1 MKKLI
6 ISLLALLALSG
17 CYRKPDLYL
26 YDWENPA
33 LMLPWVDLDLDLFW
47 GYTPNWRAEWYYGDC
62 GRPGGWDDEDKRI
75 FGELE
80 YVEPTNFFVRRYFTG
95 DLPYGPRRRMYEAYI
110 QGRHFR
116 AKYDWGYW
124 DILAWN
130 DIKTIDGVQ
139 SLIFREPKSLDED
152 IIAFTNQTMYSSR
165 YHAPRYQNSFY
176 APEQLFAAC
185 ERGIDIDETLKGF
198 VYIPEENMWLRQL
211 RMTLEPLTYIY
222 LPQVIIHHNNGTI
235 VGAPD
240 KANLSGLARATSLN
254 TGIASTDAVSVNFD
268 VRMKLDKDFREGEKV
283 DIVGGRLMTFGICG
297 QNGNRVMRVED
308 SKDPEKHYLDV
319 KMMFKNGMD
328 STFVFDVTEQV
339 RRRYRGG
346 VITVELDMDTVPM
359 PVRPGGSGFNA
370 VVKDYED
377 GGQWEFE
384 M

>member
-33 LMLPWVDLDLDLFW
+33 LMLPWVDLDLDIYW
-47 GYTPNWRAEWYYGDC
+47 GYTPDWRAEWYYGDC

>member
-1 MKKLI
+1 
-6 ISLLALLALSG
+6 
-17 CYRKPDLYL
+17 
-26 YDWENPA
+26 
-33 LMLPWVDLDLDLFW
+33 
-47 GYTPNWRAEWYYGDC
+47 
-62 GRPGGWDDEDKRI
+62 
-75 FGELE
+75 
-80 YVEPTNFFVRRYFTG
+80 
-95 DLPYGPRRRMYEAYI
+95 MYEAYI

-346 VITVELDMDTVPM
+346 VITVELDMDTVPL
-359 PVRPGGSGFNA
+359 PTRRGGSGFNA
-370 VVKDYED
+370 VVQDFEEVTMP
-377 GGQWEFE
+377 EFE

>member
-47 GYTPNWRAEWYYGDC
+47 GYTPDWRAEWYYGDC

-185 ERGIDIDETLKGF
+185 ERGIEIDQNLKDF

-235 VGAPD
+235 AGAPD

>member
-47 GYTPNWRAEWYYGDC
+47 GYTPDWRAEWYYGDC

-268 VRMKLDKDFREGEKV
+268 VRMKLDKDFRQGEKV

>member
-47 GYTPNWRAEWYYGDC
+47 GYAPDWRAEWYYGDC

-222 LPQVIIHHNNGTI
+222 LPQVIINNGTI

-346 VITVELDMDTVPM
+346 VITVELDMDPVPM

>member
-47 GYTPNWRAEWYYGDC
+47 GYAPDWRAEWYYGDC

-268 VRMKLDKDFREGEKV
+268 VRMKLEKDFREGEKV

>member
-47 GYTPNWRAEWYYGDC
+47 GYTPDWRAEWYYGDC
-62 GRPGGWDDEDKRI
+62 GRPAGWDDEDKRI

-185 ERGIDIDETLKGF
+185 ERGIEIDQNLKDF

-222 LPQVIIHHNNGTI
+222 LPQVIIHHNNGTL

>member
-6 ISLLALLALSG
+6 ISLVALLALSG

-33 LMLPWVDLDLDLFW
+33 LMLPWVDLDLDIYW
-47 GYTPNWRAEWYYGDC
+47 GYTPDWRAEWYYGDC

>member
-47 GYTPNWRAEWYYGDC
+47 GYAPDWRAEWYYGDC

-268 VRMKLDKDFREGEKV
+268 VRMKLDKDFRQGEKV

>member
-47 GYTPNWRAEWYYGDC
+47 GYTPDWRAEWYYGDC

>member
-47 GYTPNWRAEWYYGDC
+47 GYAPDWRAEWYYGDC

>member
-1 MKKLI
+1 
-6 ISLLALLALSG
+6 
-17 CYRKPDLYL
+17 
-26 YDWENPA
+26 
-33 LMLPWVDLDLDLFW
+33 
-47 GYTPNWRAEWYYGDC
+47 
-62 GRPGGWDDEDKRI
+62 
-75 FGELE
+75 
-80 YVEPTNFFVRRYFTG
+80 
-95 DLPYGPRRRMYEAYI
+95 
-110 QGRHFR
+110 
-116 AKYDWGYW
+116 
-124 DILAWN
+124 
-130 DIKTIDGVQ
+130 
-139 SLIFREPKSLDED
+139 
-152 IIAFTNQTMYSSR
+152 MYSSR

-268 VRMKLDKDFREGEKV
+268 VRMKLDKDFRQGEKV

>member
-6 ISLLALLALSG
+6 ISLLALLSLSG

-47 GYTPNWRAEWYYGDC
+47 GYAPDWRAEWYYGDC

-268 VRMKLDKDFREGEKV
+268 VRMKLDKDFRQGEKV

>member
-268 VRMKLDKDFREGEKV
+268 VRMKLDKDFRQGEKV

>member
-33 LMLPWVDLDLDLFW
+33 LLLPWVELDLDLFW
-47 GYTPNWRAEWYYGDC
+47 GYTPDWRAEWYYGDC

-185 ERGIDIDETLKGF
+185 ERGIEIDQNLKDF